1 MTCLCARARFSV
13 AVPSTSGTAKNLP
26 QVDNRSERWLLAELT
41 NSTHHSA
48 SGIHSGSIPL
58 AASTLRQNFKTEP
71 CPHSPLLHTHMQM
84 QACSR
89 QGSSQRAVLKWVAVR
104 CCVMY
109 QSRRMTVW
117 RGFCAFRLSVVVLS
131 AEYFD
136 VFCVF

>member
-1 MTCLCARARFSV
+1 
-13 AVPSTSGTAKNLP
+13 
-26 QVDNRSERWLLAELT
+26 
-41 NSTHHSA
+41 
-48 SGIHSGSIPL
+48 
-58 AASTLRQNFKTEP
+58 
-71 CPHSPLLHTHMQM
+71 MQM

-109 QSRRMTVW
+109 RRMTVW

-131 AEYFD
+131 AEYVD